1 MFSKKSLLFWL
12 IALVGLAII
21 ALVVFKKEESGNSNF
36 KSVVNETKK
45 ESIDKIV
52 YKTAVNNY
60 DIVAERVNSEEWV
73 IKANGKEEMADTVK
87 INSMFILSSNVNP
100 VRIAAIEE
108 SKWGIYEVDEE
119 KGTHVQ
125 FFSRGKVVN
134 DFYIGKNEWIDND
147 PNATKGKTLMPGQ
160 SFPASYMRVKGD
172 NTVYMINGNVRFAY
186 PDDFNR
192 LRSQTIYSVNYQKIE
207 ALTVNTQSGLNIN
220 MVKTDNER
228 WLRDGILVD
237 SLRARTYVGKL
248 RSMICNSFV
257 DELPTTEPEATMT
270 LQGEDMETIVV
281 NFWPYDSVGYVI
293 NSSQNKDGYF
303 LDKRGVLRQ
312 RIEKF

>member
-21 ALVVFKKEESGNSNF
+21 ALVVFKKEQSGNSNF
-36 KSVVNETKK
+36 KSVVNEAKT
-45 ESIDKIV
+45 ESVDKIV
-52 YKTAVNNY
+52 YKTANNPH
-60 DIVAERVNSEEWV
+60 DIVVERVNSDKWT
-73 IKANGKEEMADTVK
+73 IKYNGKEEDADTVK
-87 INSMFILSSNVNP
+87 LNSMFILSSNVSP
-100 VRIAAIEE
+100 IRIAAIEE

-125 FFSRGKVVN
+125 YFSKGKVVN

-147 PNATKGKTLMPGQ
+147 PNATKGKSMMPGQ
-160 SFPASYMRVKGD
+160 SFPASYIRVKGD

-207 ALTVNTQSGLNIN
+207 ELTVNTKSGNNIN

-257 DELPTTEPEATMT
+257 DELPTTEPDATLT
-270 LQGEDMETIVV
+270 LQGKDMEPIIV
-281 NFWPYDSVGYVI
+281 NFWPYDSVGYVV
-293 NSSQNKDGYF
+293 NSSYNKDGYF

>member
-1 MFSKKSLLFWL
+1 MKQN
-12 IALVGLAII
+12 I
-21 ALVVFKKEESGNSNF
+21 
-36 KSVVNETKK
+36 
-45 ESIDKIV
+45 
-52 YKTAVNNY
+52 
-60 DIVAERVNSEEWV
+60 
-73 IKANGKEEMADTVK
+73 
-87 INSMFILSSNVNP
+87 
-100 VRIAAIEE
+100 
-108 SKWGIYEVDEE
+108 
-119 KGTHVQ
+119 Q
-125 FFSRGKVVN
+125 
-134 DFYIGKNEWIDND
+134 
-147 PNATKGKTLMPGQ
+147 
-160 SFPASYMRVKGD
+160 
-172 NTVYMINGNVRFAY
+172 
-186 PDDFNR
+186 
-192 LRSQTIYSVNYQKIE
+192 YSVNYQKIE